1 MILVCMCAT
10 GKVDCVYHPV
20 RVCGIARCGR
30 VIGQQE
36 RYLST
41 DDIVSVDV
49 ELGQGLIFG
58 SEAN

>member
-1 MILVCMCAT
+1 MGAA

-20 RVCGIARCGR
+20 CVCGIARRWR

-36 RYLST
+36 GYLGT

-49 ELGQGLIFG
+49 ELGQGLRRI
-58 SEAN
+58 EDD